1 MKYILTLLLLVA
13 SLVSH
18 AQVTHDFR
26 NTPLHLII
34 SFSGICFIFVQTPEN
49 QGVLLDTVRS

>member
-1 MKYILTLLLLVA
+1 MVEYL
-13 SLVSH
+13 SH
-18 AQVTHDFR
+18 F
-26 NTPLHLII
+26 HLII